1 MNIEKEGIVYFLEK
15 NKGEVNNT
23 YFERI
28 NNIANKTPKNKIL
41 LEKIKRE
48 IFFDISKKKLG
59 CEY

>member
-1 MNIEKEGIVYFLEK
+1 
-15 NKGEVNNT
+15 
-23 YFERI
+23 